1 MRMKLFC
8 YISLKLQANP
18 LAGGGGKWR
27 VGDILLHISY
37 VRMCFPKRCRFG
49 LNTGI
54 DFAHFGVESRMV
66 ECMKIFVL
74 SIPDE

>member
-1 MRMKLFC
+1 MFLLNVSSTLLEDKF
-8 YISLKLQANP
+8 YPLQV
-18 LAGGGGKWR
+18 K
-27 VGDILLHISY
+27 HISY

-74 SIPDE
+74 SLPDE

>member
-1 MRMKLFC
+1 ME
-8 YISLKLQANP
+8 
-18 LAGGGGKWR
+18 G
-27 VGDILLHISY
+27 GDILLHISY

-54 DFAHFGVESRMV
+54 DFAYFGVESRIV